1 MFSCGAYPAPA
12 IDHDV
17 WCCGLPSSS
26 TKSELL
32 QFESFPIPFENVPE
46 MPPETVPCGRWSWEL
61 KRMAVIA
68 NAEEDFGK
76 NCVRLPLPKSTYVRV
91 VCQRCALRKFWRTS
105 QGEGGVA
112 AGLLWTQYY
121 VEWWLLRAAREPD
134 RPSQLRWLQKETL
147 CGFYCQHGA
156 WDCAHLRSSCRR
168 SSPRARCTFCV
179 VLVQH
184 VPLFPTHGSDLHE
197 TIAGTK
203 QWHQTSGIPRLL
215 LRGSNGCCNV

>member
-32 QFESFPIPFENVPE
+32 QFESFPIPFENVPD

-61 KRMAVIA
+61 KRIAVIA

-91 VCQRCALRKFWRTS
+91 VYQRCALRKF
-105 QGEGGVA
+105 
-112 AGLLWTQYY
+112 
-121 VEWWLLRAAREPD
+121 
-134 RPSQLRWLQKETL
+134 
-147 CGFYCQHGA
+147 CQHGA

-168 SSPRARCTFCV
+168 SSPRARCTFCM

-197 TIAGTK
+197 NIAGTK
-203 QWHQTSGIPRLL
+203 QWHQTSGIP
-215 LRGSNGCCNV
+215 C